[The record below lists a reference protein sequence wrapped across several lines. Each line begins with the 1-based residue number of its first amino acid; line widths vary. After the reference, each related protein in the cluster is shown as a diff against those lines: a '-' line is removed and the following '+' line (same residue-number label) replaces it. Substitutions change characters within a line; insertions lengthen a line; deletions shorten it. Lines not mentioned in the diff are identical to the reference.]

1 MTTTQK
7 DDSSSQAEQVS
18 DTQTVSDSYKNLHK
32 PSSEFAGRDDY
43 LEHELQIM
51 QPKRWRPNLP
61 FRDYRFEFEDT
72 IPAMAGTIGK
82 VVMVGAIAA
91 TFAAPLGLSDAFVL
105 ENVRYE
111 LLIVAIFIH
120 LVFWFYFTH
129 R

>member
-1 MTTTQK
+1 MSVTPKGHEPEKTSEPHV
-7 DDSSSQAEQVS
+7 DDGN
-18 DTQTVSDSYKNLHK
+18 SYQNKHK
-32 PSSEFAGRDDY
+32 ASSEFNTRDEY

-91 TFAAPLGLSDAFVL
+91 TFAAPLGLSGAFVL
-105 ENVRYE
+105 ENVR
-111 LLIVAIFIH
+111 
-120 LVFWFYFTH
+120 
-129 R
+129 